1 MTKQTT
7 AVFLILNILQ
17 INLLHLCFS
26 QTVIKTLPGFPGQL
40 PFKLETG
47 YVGLGDGEDLQMFYY
62 FVESERNPRD
72 DPLMIWITG
81 GPGCSSP
88 RTFFYYIGPLKFNY
102 ANSGRRIPQLEVN
115 PYSWSKVA
123 NVIFVDPPGSGFT
136 YTKSKDNYK
145 NSDTLMA
152 ASIYEFL
159 MKWLENH
166 PEFLKNPL
174 YISGVS
180 YSGISVPVMVQNI
193 IDGNEAGNDPNLN
206 IKGYMIGNPL
216 TDRNIDF
223 NARIPYAN
231 QFALLSDELFETAKA
246 RCNGEYI
253 EVNPAYQLCQKAL
266 AEVNKCLMYL
276 YDQQILEPICVP
288 DITSKSILQLWDG
301 HSSKRN
307 PENALPSLSQLPPDS
322 WCRED
327 NYQYAI
333 AWTTD
338 ERVQKAL
345 HIREGTIDEWVMC
358 NTDHYDINRKDT
370 DTYSYDIAS
379 SIAYHR
385 NLTKKNCRALIYSGD
400 HDLVFPYI
408 GTRKWIHTLGLSVDR
423 TWKPWFVNKQV
434 AGYNEIFSHD
444 DYSLT
449 FATVKATLLQHSSQ
463 KNAWLWSI
471 GGCLMLF
478 YELNYTLI
486 QPHELRSVR

>member
-266 AEVNKCLMYL
+266 AEVNK
-276 YDQQILEPICVP
+276 
-288 DITSKSILQLWDG
+288 
-301 HSSKRN
+301 
-307 PENALPSLSQLPPDS
+307 
-322 WCRED
+322 ED

-345 HIREGTIDEWVMC
+345 HIREQGTIDEWVMC

>member
-345 HIREGTIDEWVMC
+345 HIREQGTIDEWVMC

-449 FATVKATLLQHSSQ
+449 FATVKGAGHTAPAFKPEECLAMVDRWLSHALL
-463 KNAWLWSI
+463 
-471 GGCLMLF
+471 
-478 YELNYTLI
+478 
-486 QPHELRSVR
+486 